1 MEKKTGCQT
10 KTLEV
15 SLTNKLK
22 DMEERISGCG
32 ENRVEMET

>member
-1 MEKKTGCQT
+1 MEKNRMSKK

-15 SLTNKLK
+15 NLTNKLK